1 MEEASKYINI
11 ISFTEKGEALAKRL
25 STYLF
30 QSQQKDQA
38 DCECDRDLISA
49 VHQNR
54 ILRYVCQSVRKKAL
68 KKNRE

>member
-1 MEEASKYINI
+1 MEEASKHINI

-38 DCECDRDLISA
+38 DCDD
-49 VHQNR
+49 
-54 ILRYVCQSVRKKAL
+54 ILEVRYGGKDVNDVLNMTVNEATSSLTSK
-68 KKNRE
+68 